1 MTAHQIGYLAGL
13 VIILIAVPAVLLAV
27 GYRRTRNLEP
37 EVARRHFRPYRVAA
51 WVFGIAVAIA
61 AGLTVGG
68 VFDTEPSVD
77 EIMAGV
83 DSGCWSS
90 CVAQRTL
97 TASECEAY
105 CTCMSEPLR
114 QRLAEDPAFREV
126 MVNGD
131 PTAIVDMVVQ
141 DFADEIQACLPT
153 LN

>member
-1 MTAHQIGYLAGL
+1 MTAYQIGYLAGA
-13 VIILIAVPAVLLAV
+13 VIILVAIPAVLFTV
-27 GYRRTRNLEP
+27 GYRRTRRLDP
-37 EVARRHFRPYRVAA
+37 DVAKRRQRPYRVAA
-51 WVFGIAVAIA
+51 WILSAVWAI
-61 AGLTVGG
+61 GVGATIG
-68 VFDTEPSVD
+68 DVLDPQPSVD

-131 PTAIVDMVVQ
+131 PEAVVDVVVE

-153 LN
+153 RN